1 MAVIPAI
8 NCPDFACAQARIRQA
23 EAFAEWI
30 HVDVVDGKFAPPIT
44 WGNPEEFAALGTPL
58 KLEVHLM
65 VEDPEGALDAWLRAG
80 ASRVVVHLES
90 LKDPVYIIE
99 KCKKFGA
106 EVFLGL
112 NPGTEA
118 ERALARADDFKGFL
132 VLAVFPGYS
141 GQPLQE
147 SALEKIRRIKAHAP
161 SAIIEIDGGVNDKT
175 APRIKAAGA
184 DILISASH
192 IFSADDPKRAY
203 DALCALK

>member
-1 MAVIPAI
+1 MQILPAI
-8 NCPDFACAQARIRQA
+8 NCPDFACAKERIRKA
-23 EAFAEWI
+23 EAFSEWM

-44 WGNPEEFAALGTPL
+44 WGNPEEFAALKTPL
-58 KLEVHLM
+58 KLEAHLM
-65 VEDPEGALDAWLRAG
+65 VEDPESALDAWLRAG
-80 ASRVVVHLES
+80 AKRVVVHLES
-90 LKDPVYIIE
+90 LKDPVYVLE

-112 NPGTEA
+112 TLGTEA
-118 ERALARADDFKGFL
+118 ERAFAPAGDFQGFL

-147 SALEKIRRIKAHAP
+147 IALEKIRRIKAHAP
-161 SAIIEIDGGVNDKT
+161 SAIIEVDGGVNGGT

-192 IFSADDPKRAY
+192 IFSAGNPADAY
-203 DALCALK
+203 HALSAL

>member
-1 MAVIPAI
+1 MQVLPAI
-8 NCPDFACAQARIRQA
+8 NCSDFACAKERIRKA

-30 HVDVVDGKFAPPIT
+30 HVDVVDGKFAPPVT
-44 WGNPEEFAALGTPL
+44 WGNPEEFAELTTPL

-80 ASRVVVHLES
+80 AKRVVVHIES
-90 LKDPVYIIE
+90 LKDSVYVLE

-118 ERALARADDFKGFL
+118 ERAFAHADDFKGFL

-147 SALEKIRRIKAHAP
+147 PALEKIRRIKAHAP
-161 SAIIEIDGGVNDKT
+161 GAIIELDGGVNDTT
-175 APRIKAAGA
+175 AARIQAAGA

-192 IFSADDPKRAY
+192 IFSAEDPAGAY
-203 DALCALK
+203 HALSAL